1 MWFSQYVDNFMII
14 GFPCKFS
21 FIFCT
26 FKRYSAKGSRS
37 LTKLP
42 KGSMVR
48 KNPGPSWNLHFYKG
62 EKGSPEREIDLSVV
76 PQLGWWKGWAR
87 AEIFWFLVHCWVH
100 YITFAGYSPLVKISI
115 KSLAVIQ
122 IFKIPSDYSG
132 ISFMSPRWAAFKVT
146 HPFTSQLAQSLFW
159 EMERRPVFN
168 HFSSWQFREILE
180 ECLQVSW
187 ALVFSDHPI

>member
-1 MWFSQYVDNFMII
+1 MII

-26 FKRYSAKGSRS
+26 FNIILRRRPEASPNCQRDPWYI
-37 LTKLP
+37 
-42 KGSMVR
+42 
-48 KNPGPSWNLHFYKG
+48 KNPGPSWNLHFYQG
-62 EKGSPEREIDLSVV
+62 EKRSPEREIDLSGV

-87 AEIFWFLVHCWVH
+87 AKIFWFLVHCWVH
-100 YITFAGYSPLVKISI
+100 SISFAGCSSLVKISI

-122 IFKIPSDYSG
+122 IFKMPSDYNG
-132 ISFMSPRWAAFKVT
+132 ISCMSPRWAALKVT
-146 HPFTSQLAQSLFW
+146 HPFTSQLTQSPFW
-159 EMERRPVFN
+159 EMERRPAFN
-168 HFSSWQFREILE
+168 CFSSWQVREILE